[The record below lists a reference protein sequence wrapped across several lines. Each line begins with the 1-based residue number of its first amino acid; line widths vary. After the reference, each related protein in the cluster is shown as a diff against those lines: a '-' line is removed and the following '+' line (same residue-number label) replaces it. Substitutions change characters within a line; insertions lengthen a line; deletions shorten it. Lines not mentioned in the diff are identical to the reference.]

1 MVGRVPLSVW
11 INDYTNFNAVA
22 PVLNTELGN
31 FPYRSPDSSDA
42 QGLEGPPT
50 HHTPQAKGFTLGHPC
65 ASFIH
70 SATSAPRFSFL
81 PQRRTSSASID
92 IFPCEYRVISCS
104 TLILSAPTVRMP
116 REGRWHQKT
125 SSHGAM
131 ATARIRRLR
140 LFTVLGWPRRRESTP
155 LSCKFYIDLGDA
167 FRFNPGRQH
176 LRQLVPFLHSSSK
189 MSNSSLASLC
199 SSGNIPN
206 PTLFGA
212 EILSLTSNL
221 VSNYSTYV
229 PDTYNYN
236 HPSVSVDNV
245 DYCNITVT
253 YTHPG
258 QNDKINVEAWLPL
271 EWNERLMAVGGGGLV
286 AGRFVLSYFFMAG
299 AIGEGYAAVTTDAG
313 TSTDPATGLTEL
325 LLEPGNI
332 DWNAVQNFGSRAL
345 NDEVITILSTS
356 PALEIKPMRTN
367 NDSPSSQRTWSRAS
381 TAASPSTRTGA
392 AAPRAADRA

>member
-1 MVGRVPLSVW
+1 
-11 INDYTNFNAVA
+11 
-22 PVLNTELGN
+22 
-31 FPYRSPDSSDA
+31 
-42 QGLEGPPT
+42 
-50 HHTPQAKGFTLGHPC
+50 
-65 ASFIH
+65 
-70 SATSAPRFSFL
+70 
-81 PQRRTSSASID
+81 
-92 IFPCEYRVISCS
+92 
-104 TLILSAPTVRMP
+104 
-116 REGRWHQKT
+116 
-125 SSHGAM
+125 
-131 ATARIRRLR
+131 
-140 LFTVLGWPRRRESTP
+140 
-155 LSCKFYIDLGDA
+155 
-167 FRFNPGRQH
+167 
-176 LRQLVPFLHSSSK
+176 

-199 SSGNIPN
+199 SPGNISN

-313 TSTDPATGLTEL
+313 TSTSPATGLTEL
-325 LLEPGNI
+325 LLDPGNI

-345 NDEVITILSTS
+345 NDEVNNFISIGASLK
-356 PALEIKPMRTN
+356 AKPTLTYN
-367 NDSPSSQRTWSRAS
+367 GSPSSQRTWSRAS

-392 AAPRAADRA
+392 AALRAADRA

>member
-1 MVGRVPLSVW
+1 M
-11 INDYTNFNAVA
+11 
-22 PVLNTELGN
+22 
-31 FPYRSPDSSDA
+31 
-42 QGLEGPPT
+42 
-50 HHTPQAKGFTLGHPC
+50 
-65 ASFIH
+65 
-70 SATSAPRFSFL
+70 
-81 PQRRTSSASID
+81 
-92 IFPCEYRVISCS
+92 
-104 TLILSAPTVRMP
+104 
-116 REGRWHQKT
+116 
-125 SSHGAM
+125 
-131 ATARIRRLR
+131 
-140 LFTVLGWPRRRESTP
+140 
-155 LSCKFYIDLGDA
+155 
-167 FRFNPGRQH
+167 
-176 LRQLVPFLHSSSK
+176 
-189 MSNSSLASLC
+189 
-199 SSGNIPN
+199 
-206 PTLFGA
+206 LFGA

-345 NDEVITILSTS
+345 NDEVMTIPSTS
-356 PALEIKPMRTN
+356 ATLNVKPTRTN

>member
-1 MVGRVPLSVW
+1 
-11 INDYTNFNAVA
+11 
-22 PVLNTELGN
+22 
-31 FPYRSPDSSDA
+31 
-42 QGLEGPPT
+42 
-50 HHTPQAKGFTLGHPC
+50 
-65 ASFIH
+65 
-70 SATSAPRFSFL
+70 
-81 PQRRTSSASID
+81 
-92 IFPCEYRVISCS
+92 
-104 TLILSAPTVRMP
+104 
-116 REGRWHQKT
+116 
-125 SSHGAM
+125 
-131 ATARIRRLR
+131 
-140 LFTVLGWPRRRESTP
+140 
-155 LSCKFYIDLGDA
+155 
-167 FRFNPGRQH
+167 
-176 LRQLVPFLHSSSK
+176 

-271 EWNERLMAVGGGGLV
+271 DWNERLMAVGGGGLV

-299 AIGEGYAAVTTDAG
+299 AIGQGYAAVTTDAG
-313 TSTDPATGLTEL
+313 TSTNPATGLTEL

-345 NDEVITILSTS
+345 NDEVKNFISTYAS
-356 PALEIKPMRTN
+356 LKAKLTLAK
-367 NDSPSSQRTWSRAS
+367 NDSPSSLKTSLRAS